1 MGWNSWNHFAGAL
14 TDADVRAAADAI
26 VSSGMK
32 DAGYL
37 YANIDDTWQGERD
50 VNGIIHPNS
59 RFPDM
64 KALADYI
71 HARGLKFGI
80 YSSPG
85 PKTCGGFVGS
95 YGHEQEDART
105 YASWGVDYLKYDVC
119 SFKSLAKKESHGD
132 DKAANAM
139 MQQAYLKMHLAIVA
153 TGRTMIYSLCEYG
166 NPEVWHWGTK
176 VGGNLWRTADDIRD
190 NYMSMS
196 QVGFLQAGLAKF
208 AGPGHWNDPDMLE
221 VGNGHMTRDEYRTQ
235 MSLWTIL
242 AAPLIAGNDLTKM
255 TPETKSILMN
265 SEVIAIDQD
274 QLGMQGDRISTEG
287 PKEIWARKLSGRSMA
302 VGLFN
307 RSISPLNVTVQT
319 TSLGLRGEIH
329 ARDIW
334 AAQDLG
340 TLHGSYTAEVPA
352 HGVVLLKLTRR

>member
-1 MGWNSWNHFAGAL
+1 
-14 TDADVRAAADAI
+14 
-26 VSSGMK
+26 
-32 DAGYL
+32 
-37 YANIDDTWQGERD
+37 
-50 VNGIIHPNS
+50 
-59 RFPDM
+59 
-64 KALADYI
+64 
-71 HARGLKFGI
+71 LKFGI

-235 MSLWTIL
+235 MSLWAIL